1 MLTPGGAYKRSVYES
16 VSIRAHQWEIK
27 VVSDDR
33 QAQATR
39 VRFRV
44 IREIRGQKTNHPEA
58 ARAQRLAN
66 FVLFVN
72 FV

>member
-16 VSIRAHQWEIK
+16 VPISVHQWEII
-27 VVSDDR
+27 VVSDDC
-33 QAQATR
+33 QAPAQR
-39 VRFRV
+39 VRIRV
-44 IREIRGQKTNHPEA
+44 IREIRSQKTNHPEA